1 MAENGPFHEVEEL
14 LSGDL
19 ALCPTVADASALT
32 LEPAPASQPRPLSGQ
47 CKKKVVPRTSGFVM
61 LVCFVCKL

>member
-19 ALCPTVADASALT
+19 ALCPGVADASALT
-32 LEPAPASQPRPLSGQ
+32 LEPAPASQPRPFVVRTVQEESGAPHVRF
-47 CKKKVVPRTSGFVM
+47 CDVSVFCV
-61 LVCFVCKL
+61 